1 MEKKNYVSDDEKLM
15 CQWDWKANSAAG
27 YSPEAITTGST
38 KKVFWKCEKGHV
50 WQASPNNR
58 SKGQGCPICAGRQVL
73 AGYNDLL
80 TCNPDIAAEW
90 HPKKNKPLTP
100 QTVTAHSSKAI
111 WWKCAQCGHEWKTS
125 VSNRSAGKGCPVC
138 SLKRQGQTKVS
149 NLIKVSGSFADKY
162 PELLAEWDYDKNVM
176 SPSTITP
183 NSSTKVWWKCSVC
196 GYTWRTS
203 VSHRTIRR
211 SGCPA
216 CKNKVATNINS
227 VKSVRP
233 DLLNYWDYEKNID
246 ITPADVTPGSN
257 KKVWW
262 KCALGHEWMA
272 PVTSIA
278 NGGQCPIC
286 CGQRV
291 LEGYNDLLTKNPELA
306 KEWHPTK
313 NGTLLPSQVT
323 TGSSKIK
330 VWWLC
335 PKGHE
340 YQATV
345 ANRNNGTGCPICDK
359 EQKTSFPEQAI
370 FFYLGKHTPA
380 VSRYLLD
387 GKTEIDIYLPELRVG
402 IEYDGYFFH
411 NNAES
416 RKKELKKDE
425 IIHDTGITLL
435 RVKEYKDHLPP
446 IEAENVIFC
455 KYTASY
461 SYLEEVLIALSDKI
475 YCLTGQRLPV
485 DFNIARDSAAIYAQ
499 YIESEKENSLAA
511 RNPVL
516 AKEWHPE
523 KNGYLTPDKISFSS
537 AKVVWWLGK
546 CGHEWRSS
554 VDNRRRGNGCPICSG
569 HQLLTGYNDLATTH
583 PQLCQEW
590 HPTKNGDLTPQKI
603 TKGSHKKVW
612 WICPKGHEYSAT
624 VSNRVFGR
632 GCPICSPEKR
642 SAARNRNRILRQG
655 SLAQTHPDL
664 AAEWNYELN
673 GDLRPDDV
681 TKGASRK
688 VWWTCPKGHTYQ
700 STIAN
705 RVSGRKCP
713 VCAGKKIIDGVNDLA
728 TLNPSLAQEW
738 DYERNQNLTPN
749 QISPNSHKKVW
760 WICKNGHEWEA
771 QVKSRNYGCG
781 CPMCA
786 KGRKKQE

>member
-15 CQWDWKANSAAG
+15 RQWDWEANSAAG
-27 YSPEAITTGST
+27 YSPETTTKGST

-90 HPKKNKPLTP
+90 HPTKNSPLTP
-100 QTVTAHSSKAI
+100 QAVTAHSHKNI
-111 WWKCAQCGHEWKTS
+111 WWKCAQCGHEWETS
-125 VSNRSAGKGCPVC
+125 VSNRSAGKGCPIC
-138 SLKRQGQTKVS
+138 SLKKQGQTKVL
-149 NLIKVSGSFADKY
+149 NLIKASGSFADKY

-216 CKNKVATNINS
+216 CKNKVATNTNS

-246 ITPADVTPGSN
+246 I
-257 KKVWW
+257 
-262 KCALGHEWMA
+262 
-272 PVTSIA
+272 
-278 NGGQCPIC
+278 
-286 CGQRV
+286 
-291 LEGYNDLLTKNPELA
+291 
-306 KEWHPTK
+306 
-313 NGTLLPSQVT
+313 
-323 TGSSKIK
+323 
-330 VWWLC
+330 
-335 PKGHE
+335 
-340 YQATV
+340 
-345 ANRNNGTGCPICDK
+345 
-359 EQKTSFPEQAI
+359 
-370 FFYLGKHTPA
+370 
-380 VSRYLLD
+380 
-387 GKTEIDIYLPELRVG
+387 
-402 IEYDGYFFH
+402 
-411 NNAES
+411 
-416 RKKELKKDE
+416 
-425 IIHDTGITLL
+425 
-435 RVKEYKDHLPP
+435 
-446 IEAENVIFC
+446 
-455 KYTASY
+455 
-461 SYLEEVLIALSDKI
+461 
-475 YCLTGQRLPV
+475 
-485 DFNIARDSAAIYAQ
+485 
-499 YIESEKENSLAA
+499 
-511 RNPVL
+511 
-516 AKEWHPE
+516 
-523 KNGYLTPDKISFSS
+523 
-537 AKVVWWLGK
+537 
-546 CGHEWRSS
+546 S

-569 HQLLTGYNDLATTH
+569 HQLLIGYNDLATTH

-590 HPTKNGDLTPQKI
+590 DPTKNGDLTPQKI

-624 VSNRVFGR
+624 VSNRVLGR
-632 GCPICSPEKR
+632 GCPICSLEKR

-681 TKGASRK
+681 TKGSSRK

-728 TLNPSLAQEW
+728 IVCLSFWA
-738 DYERNQNLTPN
+738 
-749 QISPNSHKKVW
+749 SPP
-760 WICKNGHEWEA
+760 E
-771 QVKSRNYGCG
+771 
-781 CPMCA
+781 
-786 KGRKKQE
+786 GRLHPFI